1 MATITYG
8 SEDAIYSSGVYNE
21 AVYGEFGPTL
31 LIDGVSAT
39 SSVGTLTTSAQA
51 NTTLN
56 GVEGAATEGVVQPFG
71 GALESLTGVSG
82 TATLGQII
90 IDATTE
96 LTGQQLDSALG
107 SIQVN
112 LILIEY
118 ITGVTSTATLGTTEE
133 LGTAN
138 QILGSAFATGSAGNT
153 SETAVVFDFEAVK
166 ETYDR
171 RRTIKLPRVA

>member
-8 SEDAIYSSGVYNE
+8 SEDAIYGSGVYNE

-39 SSVGTLTTSAQA
+39 SSVGTLTTSAEA

-56 GVEGAATEGVVQPFG
+56 GAEGTTTEGVVQPSG
-71 GALESLTGVSG
+71 GALKSLTGVSG

-96 LTGQQLDSALG
+96 LTGQQLDSTLG
-107 SIQVN
+107 TVQVN
-112 LILIEY
+112 LIEY
-118 ITGVTSTATLGTTEE
+118 ITGVTSTGATGTTEE
-133 LGTAN
+133 LGEAN
-138 QILGSAFATGSAGNT
+138 QILGSVSATGFAGDT